1 MQVLVGISG
10 GRKDHLGDRSVDGRK
25 ILKRVLKNWDEE
37 VMYWIDLVGD
47 WDRWWALVNAV
58 MNLGVP

>member
-1 MQVLVGISG
+1 MQVLVGIPG
-10 GRKDHLGDRSVDGRK
+10 GRKDHLGDRNVDGRK

-37 VMYWIDLVGD
+37 DMYWIDLVGD